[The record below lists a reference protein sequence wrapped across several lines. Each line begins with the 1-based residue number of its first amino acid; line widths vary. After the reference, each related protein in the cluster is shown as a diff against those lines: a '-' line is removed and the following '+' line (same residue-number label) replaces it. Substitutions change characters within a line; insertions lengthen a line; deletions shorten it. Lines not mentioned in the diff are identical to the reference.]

1 MFIKRPLG
9 AMISRSLF
17 INHLSYSALE
27 IQNNQNL
34 KLHQITFHVL
44 TQVLTQHFQQ
54 EMLSL
59 PRSPLDQF
67 ENNFV
72 LYLHTSCGVTGRLR
86 GEVQGLCRKCLQQWV
101 KSSRPINLKQLGSTG
116 GSYYPTLQR
125 Y

>member
-1 MFIKRPLG
+1 MQFIKRPLG
-9 AMISRSLF
+9 GGSVNLYLYTICH
-17 INHLSYSALE
+17 ILE

-54 EMLSL
+54 KTLSL
-59 PRSPLDQF
+59 PRFPLDQF

-86 GEVQGLCRKCLQQWV
+86 GEVQGFMQEV
-101 KSSRPINLKQLGSTG
+101 PPAVGEIKSTH
-116 GSYYPTLQR
+116 
-125 Y
+125 